1 MSAENI
7 HPLHPGLTPEV
18 TIVIPTR
25 NEEKYIEKCLRSVFK
40 QQSPDGG
47 FEVIIADGASTD
59 KTRALVEAFAQQ
71 DPRVRLIDNPR
82 QIVSSGLN
90 AAIRAAAGSII
101 VRMDAHTE
109 YAPDYV
115 RSCVEVLRKTGADN
129 VGGPARTRAS
139 GYMASAIAAAYHSP
153 FAVGGARFHD
163 PTFEGYLDTVTYGCW
178 YRSNFDRFGFFD
190 EELVRNQDDE
200 HNLRIT
206 RGGGKIYQS
215 PKIQSWY
222 SPRSSLSSLFKQYM
236 QYGYWKVRVI
246 QKHRIPAS
254 IRHLVPG
261 TFVLSLLGLS
271 ALSLLLGLGYLLLRL
286 ANVGAGKGLEV
297 VFLGFAGVSAALVL
311 LMSVYFLAAL
321 AGSFLTAARSGWRL
335 LPPLPVVF
343 FCYHFS
349 YGLGFL
355 LGFLDFVIGR
365 KGPSRWAGSLTRGG
379 TADQPKSKASA

>member
-1 MSAENI
+1 MS
-7 HPLHPGLTPEV
+7 PEV

-25 NEEKYIEKCLRSVFK
+25 NEEKHITQCLRSVL
-40 QQSPDGG
+40 QQEPPPGG

-59 KTRALVEAFAQQ
+59 KTRELVEGFARQ

-115 RSCVEVLRKTGADN
+115 RNCVEVLRATGADN
-129 VGGPARTRAS
+129 VGGPARTRAK

-178 YRSNFDRFGFFD
+178 HRAHFDKFGLFD

-222 SPRSSLSSLFKQYM
+222 SPRSSLSALFRQYM

-261 TFVLSLLGLS
+261 TFVLALLGLG
-271 ALSLLLGLGYLLLRL
+271 ALSLSLGLGYLLLRL
-286 ANVGAGKGLEV
+286 ANMAAGKGTELL
-297 VFLGFAGVSAALVL
+297 FLGFAGVSAALGL
-311 LMSVYFLAAL
+311 LLSVYFLAAL

-355 LGFLDFVIGR
+355 LGFLDFVIGK
-365 KGPSRWAGSLTRGG
+365 KGPSRWAGALTRGG
-379 TADQPKSKASA
+379 TAQQPKSKASA